1 LKDDKNSSRRVTDW
15 LPVTKK
21 ETDIRG
27 WEDLDVILFSGD
39 AYVDHPSFGS
49 AVIAR
54 VIESRG
60 CKIAIVPQPNWRD
73 DLRDFKKFGIPKL
86 FFAVTSGC
94 MDSMVNH
101 YTAGRRLRSDDAYT
115 AGGKGGFRPDY
126 ALSVYSGILKKLF
139 PEVPVVA
146 GGVEASLR
154 RFTHYDFWSDSLKPS
169 IISDGS
175 IDLLVYGMGES
186 PVIEILDLM
195 KKGVPFSS
203 LKTVAQTGL
212 LVPDREKLFPDKNW
226 IDVEL
231 YPHQEC
237 LADKRKFAENY
248 ILAEKYSSGNGQV
261 RLIQK
266 SGESYVVINPRRKTE
281 SDNIDLAFDL
291 PYTRLPHPKYN
302 AKGGVPAY
310 DMIRHSVTLHR
321 GCFGGCSFCSI
332 TMHQG
337 KRVVSRSES
346 SILREVESV
355 AGMQDFKGYISDMGG
370 PSANMYGM
378 SGENRELCGKCSR
391 PSCLYPSIC
400 GNLVFNHKPLIDL
413 YRKAE
418 KEKGIKKIFISS
430 GIRYDMLLCGDAEK
444 RKKYFCDEYI
454 KKIVKDHISGRLKAA
469 PEHTSARVLQ
479 LMRKP
484 PYKLFE
490 RFKKLFEKLTEEAGL
505 NQQIVPY
512 FISSHPGSELEDM
525 AELAVL
531 TKSDGFK
538 LEQVQ
543 DFTPTPMT
551 LSSVIYYTGFDPYT
565 KKKVYCAKSSEER
578 NDQRSFFFWYKE
590 ENREKLK
597 RRLRKIGRE
606 DIIKSLFGVK

>member
-1 LKDDKNSSRRVTDW
+1 MNNNKYKITDW

-21 ETDIRG
+21 EADLRG
-27 WEDLDVILFSGD
+27 WDELDVILFSGD
-39 AYVDHPSFGS
+39 AYVDHPSFGT

-60 CKIAIVPQPNWRD
+60 LRIAVVPQPNWRD
-73 DLRDFKKFGIPKL
+73 DLRDFKKFGIPKF

-115 AGGKGGFRPDY
+115 CGGKGGFRPDY
-126 ALSVYSGILKKLF
+126 AVSVYSEILKNLF
-139 PEVPVVA
+139 PEVPIVA

-154 RFTHYDFWSDSLKPS
+154 RFTHYDYWSDTLKPS
-169 IISDGS
+169 ILHDRS
-175 IDLLVYGMGES
+175 IDLLIYGMGES
-186 PVIEILDLM
+186 PIIEIIELM
-195 KKGVPFSS
+195 KKGVPFPS
-203 LKTVAQTGL
+203 LKTVSQTGL
-212 LVPDREKLFPDKNW
+212 AISDKEKLYINKNW
-226 IDVEL
+226 KDVEL
-231 YPHQEC
+231 HSHEEC
-237 LADKRKFAENY
+237 VSDKKKFAQNHV
-248 ILAEKYSSGNGQV
+248 LLEKYASSNEQV

-266 SGESYVVINPRRKTE
+266 SGESFIVMNPCRVESE
-281 SDNIDLAFDL
+281 SDNIDSAFDL

-337 KRVVSRSES
+337 KRVINRSET
-346 SILREVESV
+346 SILREIKSV
-355 AGMQDFKGYISDMGG
+355 AEMDDFKGYISDLGG
-370 PSANMYGM
+370 PSANMYRMG
-378 SGENRELCGKCSR
+378 GEDFELCKKCSR
-391 PSCLYPSIC
+391 SSCLYPSIC
-400 GNLVFNHKPLIDL
+400 SNLVFDHKPLIDI
-413 YRKAE
+413 YKKAE
-418 KEKGIKKIFISS
+418 KIPGIKKVFISS
-430 GIRYDMLLCGDAEK
+430 GIRYDLLLCDDMEK

-454 KKIVKDHISGRLKAA
+454 KKLVRDHISGRLKVA
-469 PEHTSARVLQ
+469 PEHTSERVLKF
-479 LMRKP
+479 MRKP
-484 PYKLFE
+484 SYQLFEKFRKLFE
-490 RFKKLFEKLTEEAGL
+490 RLTSEAGL
-505 NQQIVPY
+505 KQQIVPY

-525 AELAVL
+525 AELAAI

-551 LSSVIYYTGFDPYT
+551 LSSVMYYTGFDPYT
-565 KKKVYCAKSSEER
+565 MEKVYSAKSSEDR
-578 NDQRSFFFWYKE
+578 SDQRSFLFWYKE

-606 DIIKSLFGVK
+606 DILEKLFGGK